1 MQLEQQNFR
10 NANIGPSYMPGVLKN
25 GTTSVEFIIQKLYVP
40 TSLGHPHV
48 FKTEPPIQQNSA
60 EFSRIQVHLEI
71 GSVFSHGAI
80 QSALYLYFAPSW
92 ECSRAPPKKQR
103 MERHVASARKCFF
116 ISLNT

>member
-48 FKTEPPIQQNSA
+48 FKTEPHIQQNSA
-60 EFSRIQVHLEI
+60 EFKCIWRLE
-71 GSVFSHGAI
+71 VFSLTV
-80 QSALYLYFAPSW
+80 LYNLPYICTLRPLGNAAGHRQK
-92 ECSRAPPKKQR
+92 SRGW
-103 MERHVASARKCFF
+103 
-116 ISLNT
+116 NDT